1 MKGQAVGLAFYIDAV
16 EYGQDRC
23 DLKGPLVTRTPA
35 LPEHQKFSGTAMP

>member
-23 DLKGPLVTRTPA
+23 DLKGPWVTRTPA